1 MEEKQ
6 AAYTERTAP
15 EAKPRL
21 RPEDMPEFQNSS
33 AQLAIRTWRKQF
45 PNISDEE
52 IIETLMAW

>member
-15 EAKPRL
+15 EAKPQL
-21 RPEDMPEFQNSS
+21 RPEDMPEFQDVLS
-33 AQLAIRTWRKQF
+33 QGLIRDWRKQF
-45 PNISDEE
+45 PHWSDER